1 VNIDIGG
8 PAMTMASA
16 KNWHSVAVLTSAEQY
31 AGFVQS
37 LKNQNGRTGL
47 EQRFKLAAQAMKSI
61 GEYRTAIGNYF
72 SALDFGKDVRPFL
85 SIK

>member
-16 KNWHSVAVLTSAEQY
+16 KNWHSIAVLTSTSQY
-31 AGFVQS
+31 AEFIKS
-37 LKNQNGRTGL
+37 LKNQNGKISL
-47 EQRFKLAAQAMKSI
+47 EQRFKLATQAMKSI

-85 SIK
+85 NIT